1 MNLDTMG
8 EATVVFTNEELRT
21 RKLIS
26 NYGGNS
32 VNIVAMVTEALTDIK
47 RNATAKVFFTIKILT

>member
-1 MNLDTMG
+1 MG
-8 EATVVFTNEELRT
+8 EATLVFTNEELRF

-32 VNIVAMVTEALTDIK
+32 VNIVATVTEALTDTQRNSTSKVNELK
-47 RNATAKVFFTIKILT
+47 RLNLAYL